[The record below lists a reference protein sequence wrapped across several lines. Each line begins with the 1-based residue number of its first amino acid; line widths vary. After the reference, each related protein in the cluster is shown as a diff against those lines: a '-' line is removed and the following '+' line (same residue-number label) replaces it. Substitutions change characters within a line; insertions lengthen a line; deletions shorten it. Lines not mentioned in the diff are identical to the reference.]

1 MVALCAAVIAASLML
16 ALPAAAQQVALS
28 GVAGG
33 KALVT
38 IDAAAPRF
46 LSPGQ
51 AHQGVKL
58 LSLQGEAAVI
68 EVNGQRQ
75 TVRVGEAP
83 VSVGNAQTS
92 GGGNGKRVVLTADS
106 QGHFMPPGQINGRS
120 VQFMVDT
127 GASLVA
133 LSAADAKR
141 INLNYEGGTKVNVST
156 ANGNVVGYRVQ
167 LDTVRVGD
175 AQVYGVPAIVMPQSM
190 PFVLLGNSYLA
201 RFQMTRTNDQMVLE
215 KRY

>member
-1 MVALCAAVIAASLML
+1 MRRACAVAASILL

-58 LSLQGEAAVI
+58 LSVQGEAAVI

-75 TVRVGEAP
+75 TLRVGEAP
-83 VSVGNAQTS
+83 VSQGQSKTDA
-92 GGGNGKRVVLTADS
+92 GAKRVVLTADS
-106 QGHFMPPGQINGRS
+106 QGHFMPPGQINGRQ

-127 GASLVA
+127 GASTVA

-141 INLNYEGGTKVNVST
+141 IGLNYKSGTKVNVST

-167 LDTVRVGD
+167 LDSVRVGD
-175 AQVYGVPAIVMPQSM
+175 AQIFGVTAIVVPQSM
-190 PFVLLGNSYLA
+190 PFVLLGNSFLT
-201 RFQMTRTNDQMVLE
+201 RFQMQRTNDQLTLD